1 MAWLWLTCILYVS
14 TTHCNNLYLLG
25 LDKRNCFKTWF
36 RVRMWQLS
44 FLGNDPEVAAKEKIA
59 FVWREKLTGFCWM
72 HAEGRTQCWIEMKK
86 IDHSSVQYL
95 RNFSITRLNTSQLE
109 QVKKTFTT
117 KNIAFINCFGR
128 IKNEA
133 PHKIFTDNIFKFNII
148 VICKSKTSAE
158 VDSGNS
164 STLCSS
170 LIPPKWKGLTIKK
183 QSYVLFEWNSKE

>member
-1 MAWLWLTCILYVS
+1 
-14 TTHCNNLYLLG
+14 
-25 LDKRNCFKTWF
+25 
-36 RVRMWQLS
+36 
-44 FLGNDPEVAAKEKIA
+44 
-59 FVWREKLTGFCWM
+59 
-72 HAEGRTQCWIEMKK
+72 MKK

-148 VICKSKTSAE
+148 VIRKSKTSAE
-158 VDSGNS
+158 VDSGNG
-164 STLCSS
+164 STLCLS
-170 LIPPKWKGLTIKK
+170 LTPPQNEK
-183 QSYVLFEWNSKE
+183 Y